1 MGASTTQV
9 HPAQS
14 LQLWDSIVT
23 IGAFDGV
30 HRGHQA
36 LIRRAT
42 LRAAHLGVPSVAY
55 TFDPPPKAVF
65 QSAPILTSRE
75 EKIERLG
82 ALGLDHAVVADFHAD
97 YAAREAE
104 EFLEEIAE
112 LHPLEIWVG
121 PDFRFGSGAA
131 GGPETLG
138 EHFPTQV
145 FQPVQCLRGEV
156 ISSSRV
162 RELMA
167 RGAGGEARSLLGWD
181 AGVPEGA
188 WSSLFESLD
197 FEEASLLPGAGQ
209 PPRREMQSRDYSY
222 IW

>member
-1 MGASTTQV
+1 MMQV

-14 LQLWDSIVT
+14 LQLWDSVLT

-42 LRAAHLGVPSVAY
+42 LRAAQLGVPSVAY
-55 TFDPPPKAVF
+55 TFAPPPKAVF
-65 QSAPILTSRE
+65 QSAPVLTSRE
-75 EKIERLG
+75 EKIKRLR
-82 ALGLDHAVVADFHAD
+82 ALGLDHVIVADFHAD
-97 YAAREAE
+97 YAARDAGA
-104 EFLEEIAE
+104 FLEEIDD

-121 PDFRFGSGAA
+121 PDFRFGRGAA
-131 GGPETLG
+131 GGPETLS
-138 EHFPTQV
+138 EHFPTRV
-145 FQPVQCLRGEV
+145 FQPLQCLNGEV

-167 RGAGGEARSLLGWD
+167 RGAGGEARSLLGWE

-197 FEEASLLPGAGQ
+197 YEEASLPPGAGMA
-209 PPRREMQSRDYSY
+209 PRREMQSRDYSY